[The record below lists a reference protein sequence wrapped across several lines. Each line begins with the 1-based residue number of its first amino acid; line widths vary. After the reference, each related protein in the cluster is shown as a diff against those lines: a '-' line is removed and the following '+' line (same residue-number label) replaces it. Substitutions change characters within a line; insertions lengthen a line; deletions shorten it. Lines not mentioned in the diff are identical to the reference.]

1 MRDSTAY
8 LRKLKVHRVNTPE
21 VFNLEKYQEKDH
33 SIEKNN
39 AALRGAGDF
48 KTLIKNNMRGRK

>member
-1 MRDSTAY
+1 MRNGAAY
-8 LRKLKVHRVNTPE
+8 LRKLKVRKVNTPE